1 MIDIPYNN
9 IADYDYPLP
18 DARIALFPAP
28 QRDGSKLL
36 LHCHG
41 RISDH
46 SFGEL
51 PQLLPPDGLL
61 VMNNTRVIH
70 ARLPFRK
77 STGAAIE
84 IFCLEPLAPSTDVQL
99 AMQQTAGCKWRCL
112 VGNAKKWKSGE
123 LVLPIQV
130 GNIPCTLT
138 ASIVAEEVNTF
149 RVRFSWEPAELSFAQ
164 IIEAAGKVPLPPY
177 IRRAATPTDAERYQ
191 TIFAAHDGS
200 VAAPTAGLHFTDEVF
215 HALSENHIR
224 PAYITLHVGAGTF
237 KPVATDDV
245 RQHVMHPE
253 QVVVSKQ
260 LLDTLAA
267 ASGNIIAVGTTAVRS
282 LESLYWL
289 GASYLQTG
297 AMPEMVDQWQPYQTD
312 AIPYKTQD
320 ILIALREYLTAHN
333 ADHLSFS
340 TQVMLL
346 PGYKFRL
353 VTDMLTNFHQPKSTL
368 LLLISAFLGPAWRDI
383 YDHALANDYRF
394 LSYGDACLFL

>member
-18 DARIALFPAP
+18 DERIALFPAP
-28 QRDGSKLL
+28 QRDGSKLM
-36 LHCHG
+36 LHRRG

-46 SFGEL
+46 NFGEL
-51 PQLLPPDGLL
+51 PELLPPDSLL

-84 IFCLEPLAPSTDVQL
+84 IFCLEPLTPATDVQL
-99 AMQQTAGCKWRCL
+99 AMQQTAGCTWRCL
-112 VGNAKKWKSGE
+112 VGNAKKWKGGE
-123 LVLPIQV
+123 LLLPIMV
-130 GNIPCTLT
+130 GETKCDLT
-138 ASIVAEEVNTF
+138 AKIIAIEEETF
-149 RVRFSWEPAELSFAQ
+149 RIGFSWEPAELSFAQ

-177 IRRAATPTDAERYQ
+177 IRRDATPTDAERYQ

-215 HALSENHIR
+215 NSLSKKKIQR
-224 PAYITLHVGAGTF
+224 AYITLHVGAGTF

-245 RQHVMHPE
+245 RHHVMHPE
-253 QVVVSKQ
+253 QVVVTRQ

-297 AMPEMVDQWQPYQTD
+297 AMPQIVDQWQPYQTD
-312 AIPYKTQD
+312 AISYKTHD
-320 ILIALREYLTAHN
+320 ILIALREYLTAKG

-353 VTDMLTNFHQPKSTL
+353 VNGMITNFHQPKSTL

-383 YDHALANDYRF
+383 YDHALAKDYRF

>member
-1 MIDIPYNN
+1 M
-9 IADYDYPLP
+9 
-18 DARIALFPAP
+18 
-28 QRDGSKLL
+28 
-36 LHCHG
+36 
-41 RISDH
+41 
-46 SFGEL
+46 
-51 PQLLPPDGLL
+51 
-61 VMNNTRVIH
+61 
-70 ARLPFRK
+70 
-77 STGAAIE
+77 
-84 IFCLEPLAPSTDVQL
+84 
-99 AMQQTAGCKWRCL
+99 
-112 VGNAKKWKSGE
+112 
-123 LVLPIQV
+123 
-130 GNIPCTLT
+130 
-138 ASIVAEEVNTF
+138 
-149 RVRFSWEPAELSFAQ
+149 SFAQ

-177 IRRAATPTDAERYQ
+177 IRRDATVTDAERYQ

-215 HALSENHIR
+215 NSLSKKKIQR
-224 PAYITLHVGAGTF
+224 AYITLHVGAGTF
-237 KPVATDDV
+237 KPVATNDV

-253 QVVVSKQ
+253 QVVVTRQ
-260 LLDTLAA
+260 LLDNLAA

-297 AMPEMVDQWQPYQTD
+297 TMPQMVEQWQPYQTD
-312 AIPYKTQD
+312 AIPYKTHD
-320 ILIALREYLTAHN
+320 ILIALRDYLIAKG

-353 VTDMLTNFHQPKSTL
+353 VTGMLTNFHQPKSTL

>member
-18 DARIALFPAP
+18 DERIALFPAP

-36 LHCHG
+36 LHRRG

-46 SFGEL
+46 NFGEL
-51 PQLLPPDGLL
+51 PELLPPDSLL

-84 IFCLEPLAPSTDVQL
+84 IFCLEPLAPSTDVQI
-99 AMQQTAGCKWRCL
+99 AMQQTAGCTWRCL

-123 LVLPIQV
+123 LVLPIMV
-130 GNIPCTLT
+130 GETKCDLT
-138 ASIVAEEVNTF
+138 AKIVAIEEETF
-149 RVRFSWEPAELSFAQ
+149 RIGFSWEPAELSFAQ

-177 IRRAATPTDAERYQ
+177 ISRDATPTDAERYQ

-215 HALSENHIR
+215 NSLSKKKIQR
-224 PAYITLHVGAGTF
+224 AYITLHVGAGTF

-245 RQHVMHPE
+245 RHHVMHPE
-253 QVVVSKQ
+253 QVVVTKQ

-297 AMPEMVDQWQPYQTD
+297 AMPHMVDQWQPYQTD
-312 AIPYKTQD
+312 AIPYKTHD
-320 ILIALREYLTAHN
+320 ILIALREYLTAKD

-340 TQVMLL
+340 TQ
-346 PGYKFRL
+346 
-353 VTDMLTNFHQPKSTL
+353 
-368 LLLISAFLGPAWRDI
+368 
-383 YDHALANDYRF
+383 
-394 LSYGDACLFL
+394 